1 MKPPHPP
8 IGQTDGIANTAA
20 RDDCEISSEAKIDLP
35 RLYQRAEKVQNRPL
49 LDSEFRNSA

>member
-1 MKPPHPP
+1 MGTTR
-8 IGQTDGIANTAA
+8 IQFRQTT